1 MHPKGKEVNLSL
13 SADDMIL
20 YREIPNNPQSYNN
33 YIVLYSNYTNYN
45 KFRKVAQQTKLVMFL
60 NISNDQAENN
70 STYNSIQKNQVPD
83 NKFPQRGER
92 FLH

>member
-33 YIVLYSNYTNYN
+33 YIVPYSNYTNYN
-45 KFRKVAQQTKLVMFL
+45 KFRKVAQ
-60 NISNDQAENN
+60 
-70 STYNSIQKNQVPD
+70 
-83 NKFPQRGER
+83 
-92 FLH
+92 

>member
-45 KFRKVAQQTKLVMFL
+45 KFRKVAQ
-60 NISNDQAENN
+60 
-70 STYNSIQKNQVPD
+70 
-83 NKFPQRGER
+83 
-92 FLH
+92 